1 MTKADYIQTLDGV
14 GVLGGIS
21 NDVDR
26 KPQERDLARVM
37 QIATLLL
44 LKKDFNSAKN
54 ILKISIE
61 ELEK

>member
-14 GVLGGIS
+14 DVLGGIS
-21 NDVDR
+21 NDADR

-44 LKKDFNSAKN
+44 LKKDFNSAKY

>member
-14 GVLGGIS
+14 DVLGGIS

-44 LKKDFNSAKN
+44 LKKDFNSAKD